1 MGVFDKFDFFIKSL
15 DYGNINTLSRKYS
28 GRKEKEKKEK
38 APAFLKA
45 PHRKGLFIK

>member
-1 MGVFDKFDFFIKSL
+1 VFYKFNLFIKSL
-15 DYGNINTLSRKYS
+15 VYGNINTLSKKKTMRI
-28 GRKEKEKKEK
+28 EKQHKEK